1 MRKTIISCLLSFL
14 FLVTFDS
21 TSVSAAN
28 IIVPAGTEL
37 VGELITPLNSKV
49 SKKNDPVVFKL
60 AQNLVLC
67 NAVILEKGTTGRA
80 IVTRAHKA
88 TYFGQG
94 GGIGFE
100 PETIKTAN
108 GVEIPL
114 SFEVVRRGSAV
125 NDANMVVATV
135 GLGVFAAFFHGKN
148 QTFPAGTRF
157 KFFVEKDTDLGVDE
171 TELDKYFY
179 ILKGNKGA

>member
-1 MRKTIISCLLSFL
+1 MKRVLTFFFL
-14 FLVTFDS
+14 FVIIICSSCT
-21 TSVSAAN
+21 VSAAN
-28 IIVPAGTEL
+28 VIVPGGTEL
-37 VGELITPLNSKV
+37 VGELVTPLNSKV
-49 SKKNDPVVFKL
+49 TKKNDPIIFKL
-60 AQNLVLC
+60 AQNLII
-67 NAVILEKGTTGRA
+67 NKAIILEKGTSGKA

-94 GGIGFE
+94 GGIGFK
-100 PETIKTAN
+100 PESIKTVN

-114 SFEVVRRGSAV
+114 TFEVLKRGSAV

-157 KFFVEKDTDLGVDE
+157 KFYVEKDTDLGIDE
-171 TELDKYFY
+171 ADLSKHFY
-179 ILKGNKGA
+179 ILKEKRA